1 MSSQAHVSHAPT
13 MAPWR
18 FTVVHAAVGLLLF
31 ALLLAGAVAYGVFVL
46 LPELLRDQVEL
57 IFERYNTLLP
67 DLMNPAVPPWMWVW
81 TGAAALGAVVATGAF
96 VFLMAAGQRSAALL
110 WGWLGAVAA

>member
-31 ALLLAGAVAYGVFVL
+31 ALLLAGAVFYGVFVL

-67 DLMNPAVPPWMWVW
+67 DLMNPAVPPWLWVW
-81 TGAAALGAVVATGAF
+81 SGAALIGVVA
-96 VFLMAAGQRSAALL
+96 VSAGFWVLIR
-110 WGWLGAVAA
+110 V